1 MVSIGEGGI
10 ASEQL
15 ADRNDPRLRALIA
28 ADPLAAARETERL
41 VIEVAR
47 PIIARV
53 LARYRRTPGL
63 LRPEDAEDLRSTVE
77 LRLLE
82 RLRAVPHSEDEAIR
96 SLGSFV
102 AALTYNAVNDYLRR
116 RFPERARLKNR
127 LRHALMNDS
136 RLASW
141 NAEQGPACGLAEWRG
156 REDLVED
163 AQAVQPGLSRRL
175 HDRHRPAEAML
186 EILRNAAR
194 PLLFDVLVDVVARLW
209 NVADSDAP
217 AVVAEEL
224 VSAGP
229 SAAAV
234 IENRDFAR
242 ALWREIRELRPMQR
256 QALLLNL
263 RHGGEGNV
271 VALLILSG
279 IAPLEE
285 IAAAL
290 EMTPAELR
298 ALWSSLPLEDLVIA
312 ERMGITRQQVI
323 NLRKAARERLARRLG
338 R

>member
-1 MVSIGEGGI
+1 MSIGESDN

-15 ADRNDPRLRALIA
+15 EDRNDPRLRALIA
-28 ADPLAAARETERL
+28 ADPLAAERETERL

-47 PIIARV
+47 PIVARV
-53 LARYRRTPGL
+53 FARYRRTPGV
-63 LRPEDAEDLRSTVE
+63 LRPEDAEDLRSIVE

-82 RLRAVPHSEDEAIR
+82 RLRAVPHSEDGAIR
-96 SLGSFV
+96 SLASFV

-127 LRHALMNDS
+127 LRHALMNDA
-136 RLASW
+136 RVAIW
-141 NAEQGPACGLAEWRG
+141 NAEQGPACGMAEWSG

-163 AQAVQPGLSRRL
+163 ADAVRPELSRRL
-175 HDRHRPAEAML
+175 HDRDKPAEAMG
-186 EILRNAAR
+186 EIFRQVGR
-194 PLLFDVLVDVVARLW
+194 PLLFDTLVEVVARLW

-229 SAAAV
+229 SAATV
-234 IENRDFAR
+234 VENRDFAR

-279 IAPLEE
+279 IAQLEE

-290 EMTPAELR
+290 EMTPDELR
-298 ALWSSLPLEDLVIA
+298 ALWSSLPLEDLAIA